1 MWGEHTQHRT
11 DRVWGRLERNKRE
24 KGSLEGQ
31 KKTYRGWGRW
41 EMQKCPAVLLVRNW
55 SHVSQTKA
63 CCSCSTAVCL
73 FVFFFLHHQ
82 KYILFMTWNPHKTL
96 FLVFFP
102 LSDYWQPHETYFW
115 VRSKALVSSL
125 RDDRNH
131 FWNKSTYSV
140 VSVCGKFS
148 LRRLRREQLQCRCWC
163 LTSDTEVLQL
173 PEVGAKRTFTAVCAQ
188 SQQLCFDFCHSSS
201 CNRVHWLFS
210 CIVHTKTSFLIHCDI
225 DMSTQWAFLKIDKPH
240 INFLFF
246 FFNVFKSVYTGSI
259 SPQWRF
265 ASK

>member
-1 MWGEHTQHRT
+1 M
-11 DRVWGRLERNKRE
+11 
-24 KGSLEGQ
+24 SLRQ
-31 KKTYRGWGRW
+31 KHV
-41 EMQKCPAVLLVRNW
+41 AVVL
-55 SHVSQTKA
+55 Q
-63 CCSCSTAVCL
+63 L
-73 FVFFFLHHQ
+73 FVYLFFFFLHHQ

-173 PEVGAKRTFTAVCAQ
+173 PEVGAKRTFPAVCAQ

-240 INFLFF
+240 INFMFF
-246 FFNVFKSVYTGSI
+246 FLMSLSQFT
-259 SPQWRF
+259 QDRF
-265 ASK
+265 HLSEDLLRSKWKLHNLRFSQK